1 MRSSRLS
8 KKHFARRSLF
18 LLSCILL
25 QCPFLQCLRP
35 RAFADGVV
43 RDSLG
48 AISSGRGGANL
59 AHEDNLSIINDN
71 PAGLSW
77 LKEDF
82 RLELGSD
89 FLFRDVDYRDPLDHD
104 RSTDGTFVLPQFSL
118 AGRVPKT
125 PLTLGLG
132 VFFPG
137 GYGVEYELF
146 HSIYGQQDYKSE
158 GMLLKV
164 LPSASIRLGD
174 YFSIGGGVGLGY
186 SKSAFRLPYTFQTGP
201 LAGATGLVDAK
212 ANGFDVVWNV
222 GLQCRPTDRLTLGA
236 AYIEQTFTT
245 QKGDFEMDVTG
256 GGLPVTDT
264 TATYDLKYNLRW
276 PRSFAVGASYR
287 FDWGRFSV
295 DGVWYNWQSAF
306 NRFRF
311 KLSDGDN
318 AEFNF
323 LAGSNPT
330 DTFPLDWHD
339 SYSVRVGYEHYLFTN
354 TTARIG
360 YIYNTNPVPDRTLI
374 PILPGI
380 LEHTL
385 SAGLGQRIGIA
396 EIHLAYQF
404 ALSQKQRVNTSE
416 ILGGDFNS
424 SSIRAQAHWV
434 FLTLALAF

>member
-1 MRSSRLS
+1 MLRAHLPRSSVLLLA
-8 KKHFARRSLF
+8 FLF
-18 LLSCILL
+18 MR
-25 QCPFLQCLRP
+25 CPSP
-35 RAFADGVV
+35 RVFADGVL

-59 AHEDNLSIINDN
+59 AHEDNLSLINDN

-89 FLFRDVDYRDPLDHD
+89 FLFRDVNYRDPLDSD
-104 RSTDGTFVLPQFSL
+104 RARDGIFVLPQFSL
-118 AGRVPKT
+118 AGRVPET

-137 GYGVEYELF
+137 GYGVEYRLF
-146 HSIYGQQDYKSE
+146 HSIYGRQDYESE
-158 GMLLKV
+158 GMLLKI
-164 LPSASIRLGD
+164 LPSASIRLGE

-186 SKSAFRLPYTFQTGP
+186 SKSAFEMPYTFQTGP
-201 LAGATGLVDAK
+201 LAGATGLVNAK
-212 ANGFDVVWNV
+212 ADGFDVVWNAGV
-222 GLQCRPTDRLTLGA
+222 QFRPTDRFTLGA
-236 AYIEQTFTT
+236 AYIEQTSTT
-245 QKGDFEMDVTG
+245 QKGDFDLNVTG

-264 TATYDLKYNLRW
+264 TATYDLKYNLKW
-276 PRSFAVGASYR
+276 PRSVAVGASYR

-295 DGVWYNWQSAF
+295 DGVWYDWHSAF

-339 SYSVRVGYEHYLFTN
+339 SYSVRIGYEHFFFTN

-360 YIYNTNPVPDRTLI
+360 YIYNSNPVPDRTLT
-374 PILPGI
+374 PLLPGI
-380 LEHTL
+380 LEHTV
-385 SAGLGQRIGIA
+385 SAGLGQRIGFA
-396 EIHLAYQF
+396 EIDLAYQYAF
-404 ALSQKQRVNTSE
+404 SQKPHVSTSE

-434 FLTLALAF
+434 FLTLGLAF